1 MEDHDNIMGVDFMIT
16 STKLFVSVVSF
27 STNDNIKFLENLKQ
41 GFKRTIYWNKCRS
54 EVTTQPKNNNLD
66 YMIDPTFKNI
76 NRFFVSSSKADEN
89 DSARNYFL
97 KYYMPLVEIKGF
109 NALINNKAFF
119 DQPIKND
126 QKMHEKLV
134 EI

>member
-1 MEDHDNIMGVDFMIT
+1 MSI
-16 STKLFVSVVSF
+16 SVVSF

-76 NRFFVSSSKADEN
+76 NRFFVSSFKADEN